1 MLTILYSKVLL
12 ALIHWNTFKF
22 VDEEGVRTHEKVA
35 LQIPD
40 IKELC

>member
-22 VDEEGVRTHEKVA
+22 VDEEGARTHENVT

-40 IKELC
+40 IKKLC